1 MMGIFQVFNP
11 VVYVKL
17 SPDMLT
23 VREVNTGYELSEPPL
38 IAIARIP
45 KERILAVG
53 QEAAAVA
60 ASQGA
65 ELVNPFKHPRALLS
79 DFTVAEQVV
88 KHFVT
93 KACMASKGG
102 IFRPAPIVVMHPLVD
117 PEGGFTQIEV
127 RAMHELALGAGAR
140 KAIIWHGRELSNEE
154 LSSLKFGPGG
164 KVLN

>member
-1 MMGIFQVFNP
+1 MMGIFQLFNP

-23 VREVNTGYELSEPPL
+23 VREVNSGYELSEPPL

-45 KERILAVG
+45 KERVLAVG
-53 QEAAAVA
+53 QEAAAIA

-65 ELVNPFKHPRALLS
+65 ELINPFKHPRALLS
-79 DFTVAEQVV
+79 DFTVAGQVV
-88 KHFVT
+88 KRFVQ
-93 KACMASKGG
+93 KASKAAMGG
-102 IFRPAPIVVMHPLVD
+102 IFRPAPIIVLHPLVN
-117 PEGGFTQIEV
+117 PEGGFTQIEI

-154 LSSLKFGPGG
+154 LSSLKFGSGG
-164 KVLN
+164 EVLN